1 MKFLKGLGVFIL
13 TIVLYISALGLLIL
27 IPIKNTLSKDTI
39 KNTITNLDIEKMIK
53 ENPEVKNA
61 INEMFEPLYEQARD
75 FGIDED
81 VVVKIIDS
89 KEVKGLVGGIAGNLV
104 DFIITGENQKIV
116 STNDISSLVGSVLD
130 DIDESGLYKFKDDE
144 KSKILGTVEEQVNN
158 YQDLLPDTSIIEDA
172 LDDSAVKDSVAK
184 EINSTLEIIRFIL
197 GNKLIIYLLIAMF
210 VSILGI
216 LGLKFKEAKWI
227 KNVAI
232 TILVAS
238 IFALI
243 ITVGLKF
250 VSNILIEEVND
261 IPFIDILINKPINFS
276 FVLSITIT
284 YVMIIVL
291 IIYNI
296 LKKKKQEVKEA

>member
-13 TIVLYISALGLLIL
+13 SIVLYISVLGLLIL
-27 IPIKNTLSKDTI
+27 IPIKSTLSKDTI
-39 KNTITNLDIEKMIK
+39 KNTITDLDIEKMIK
-53 ENPEVKNA
+53 ESPELESA

-104 DFIITGENQKIV
+104 DFVVTGENQKII
-116 STNDISSLVGSVLD
+116 STNDIGNLVSSVLD
-130 DIDESGLYKFKDDE
+130 DIDESGFYKFKDDE
-144 KSKILGTVEEQVNN
+144 KAKILSTVEEQVNN
-158 YQDLLPDTSIIEDA
+158 YQDLLPDTSIIEDT
-172 LDDSAVKDSVAK
+172 LDKDSDAK
-184 EINSTLEIIRFIL
+184 EIKEGLELIRFIL
-197 GNKLIIYLLIAMF
+197 GNNLITYLLIAMF

-243 ITVGLKF
+243 TTFGLKF
-250 VSNILIEEVND
+250 VGNIMVEEIKEV
-261 IPFIDILINKPINFS
+261 PFMNVLINKPINFS
-276 FVLSITIT
+276 FILSGTLTLLMIVTLIVYTVLK
-284 YVMIIVL
+284 
-291 IIYNI
+291 N
-296 LKKKKQEVKEA
+296 KKQIKDA